1 VHFSGAGVRHSQRSG
16 ATACQ
21 RHLDATQ
28 LEHGQR
34 VARGV
39 LEVVV
44 AMHGRDT
51 DEIEMPRRKQQRHGI
66 VVTGVAVNQDF
77 PLCH

>member
-1 VHFSGAGVRHSQRSG
+1 
-16 ATACQ
+16 
-21 RHLDATQ
+21 
-28 LEHGQR
+28 
-34 VARGV
+34 
-39 LEVVV
+39 
-44 AMHGRDT
+44 MHGRDT

>member
-1 VHFSGAGVRHSQRSG
+1 MTKNVRSRALTLARQPIRAGSQNLLVELPR
-16 ATACQ
+16 
-21 RHLDATQ
+21 
-28 LEHGQR
+28 QR

-39 LEVVV
+39 LEAVV

-51 DEIEMPRRKQQRHGI
+51 DEIEMPRRKQESDGI
-66 VVTGVAVNQDF
+66 VVTWITVDQDF